1 MTAVRMNKTSLIFVI
16 LLVET
21 LRQRRRVVAGLSTF
35 EKPQKSR
42 HLSTDGEESEIMK
55 FKKTILAMVLVFLL
69 LGVAL
74 LPALFEDSSRAPLVG
89 PDLSSFEYEEV
100 EFENGDLRLAGMIF
114 VPEGE
119 GPFPVAVIIHGSGTS
134 RRNSKWYLSVTRHLQ
149 DSGIAVLLPDK
160 RGCEKSEGNWVGA
173 DFDDLA
179 GDTLAAVE
187 FVRNREEIDSSKIGL
202 VGMSQGGWIAPVA
215 ASRDEGISFVV
226 SMSGSTVTTD
236 QQLLHEEIHNISEFT
251 WPFIARLLAP
261 TTTNR
266 IQEMDHFRPISGFDP
281 IPYWQKIEAPIFFAF
296 GEHDPNVPVD
306 ASIDVLRANPVAA
319 RIEVYPDGGHAIR
332 SRETNAVSA
341 EFLDDL
347 VEFIRTS
354 MDDLLV
360 ESGAGGTDE
369 PQT

>member
-1 MTAVRMNKTSLIFVI
+1 
-16 LLVET
+16 
-21 LRQRRRVVAGLSTF
+21 
-35 EKPQKSR
+35 
-42 HLSTDGEESEIMK
+42 MK
-55 FKKTILAMVLVFLL
+55 FKKTFVAVAVMFLL
-69 LGVAL
+69 LGVTL
-74 LPALFEDSSRAPLVG
+74 LPAFFGNTSRTPLIG

-114 VPEGE
+114 APEGE
-119 GPFPVAVIIHGSGTS
+119 GPFPVAVIIHGSGSS

-173 DFDDLA
+173 NFNDLA

-187 FVRNREEIDSSKIGL
+187 FVRNRGEMDFSKIGL

-215 ASRDEGISFVV
+215 AAEDQDIAFVV

-251 WPFIARLLAP
+251 WPFIARLVAP
-261 TTTNR
+261 ITTQR
-266 IQEMDHFRPISGFDP
+266 IQRMAHFQPISGFDP
-281 IPYWQKIEAPIFFAF
+281 IPYWKNVGAPKFFAF
-296 GEHDPNVPVD
+296 GGNDPNVPVQD
-306 ASIDVLRANPVAA
+306 SVEVLGANAIDGL
-319 RIEVYPDGGHAIR
+319 IKVYPAGGHAIFDEE
-332 SRETNAVSA
+332 SSAVSPD
-341 EFLDDL
+341 FLDDL

-354 MDDLLV
+354 TDDLLV
-360 ESGAGGTDE
+360 EPSAGGTVE